1 MKFIVSEI
9 KQIIKDN
16 PENYALL
23 KEQKTELKKIK
34 SMMLSKLEHIENTIR
49 NSSQKEQKLNDAQN
63 TEMLQKGSEID
74 ELLAREKRFENE
86 IIWKKINL
94 NIPIANSEMDRFIA
108 SLKASGD
115 SES

>member
-1 MKFIVSEI
+1 MKFRIAEI

-23 KEQKTELKKIK
+23 KEQKAKLKKIK
-34 SMMLSKLEHIENTIR
+34 SMMLSKLEDIENTIR
-49 NSSQKEQKLNDAQN
+49 NSSQKEQKLNDAQDK
-63 TEMLQKGSEID
+63 EILQKGSEID
-74 ELLAREKRFENE
+74 ELLAIEKRFENE

-94 NIPIANSEMDRFIA
+94 NIPIANSEMDEFIA

-115 SES
+115 